1 MPDYEKSVII
11 FNGDTMKHEE
21 IRARW
26 QVGNLAAKVLE
37 HRNLNEE
44 QIDDLLNGDAFVH
57 DNDAKCIQKAV
68 ERLHLAKNRNEKILI
83 AGDYD
88 CDGICATAIMKDTF
102 DRFGIE
108 SGFYIPN
115 RFKEGYGLNENT
127 VKLAYEKGYSLIVTV
142 DNGVTADKAIDLC
155 RSLNMDILVTDHHTI
170 QSELNWNLLVHPDL
184 MGKQFQGLCGAG
196 VALQISRALL
206 GEIKEHVILAAIATI
221 GDMMDVFYE
230 NRSLIKTGLIYLN
243 ERNFLPV
250 ERLCERPLSF
260 WTEKEI
266 AFQIVPKLNAI
277 GRLADMVNANNVVR
291 YLLAKDRSTIEAGAS
306 QIKDINQQRRK
317 LSKSM
322 SDMALGMMEDD
333 NFICV
338 VHDEFHE
345 GLLGL
350 IANTISTSL
359 HKPSVIFTRT
369 ETLYKGSVRSSGGL
383 NLFDFFSDFEDTIE
397 QFGGHAQAAGI
408 QVLPEKMEEFKAKL
422 HQKASTLQL
431 SEEKEQLWIHSTDC
445 SVENIEELER
455 LRPYGHGFEAPV
467 FMVDQLNII
476 GAQAMKNQYPKW
488 NLSHPTCALEAI
500 SFSLSKESIEKQIV
514 AFEGTLSINQFMSTK
529 RAQILVNGFI
539 EK

>member
-1 MPDYEKSVII
+1 MRC
-11 FNGDTMKHEE
+11 EE

-26 QVGNLAAKVLE
+26 QIGNLAAKVLE
-37 HRNLNEE
+37 HRNLTEK
-44 QIDDLLNGDAFVH
+44 QIDDILNADAFLH
-57 DNDAKCIQKAV
+57 DNDAACVKKAV
-68 ERLHLAKNRNEKILI
+68 ERLQLAKIRNEKILI

-88 CDGICATAIMKDTF
+88 CDGICATAIMKDAF

-108 SGFYIPN
+108 SGYYIPN

-127 VKLAYEKGYSLIVTV
+127 VSLAHDKGYSLIVTV

-155 RSLNMDILVTDHHTI
+155 RSLGMEILVTDHHTI

-184 MGKQFQGLCGAG
+184 MDSQFQGLCGAG
-196 VALQISRALL
+196 VALQISKALL
-206 GEIKEHVILAAIATI
+206 GEIKEHVMLATIATI

-230 NRSLIKTGLIYLN
+230 NRSLIKTGLRYLN
-243 ERNFLPV
+243 ERTFAPI
-250 ERLCERPLSF
+250 ERLCERQLTS

-291 YLLAKDRSTIEAGAS
+291 YLLVKDRVMIEAGAA

-322 SDMALGMMEDD
+322 SDLALDMVSDE

-359 HKPSVIFTRT
+359 HKPSVVFTRT
-369 ETLYKGSVRSSGGL
+369 ETLYKGSVRSAGGL
-383 NLFDFFSDFEDTIE
+383 NLFDFFSDFEDTIA

-408 QVLPEKMEEFKAKL
+408 QVLPEKMEEFRNKVSAKS
-422 HQKASTLQL
+422 ASLEL
-431 SEEKEQLWIHSTDC
+431 VEEKEQLWIHSSDC
-445 SVENIEELER
+445 SIENIEELER
-455 LRPYGHGFEAPV
+455 LRPYGHGFEAPN
-467 FMVDQLNII
+467 FMIDQLNVM

-500 SFSLSKESIEKQIV
+500 SFSLPKESIEKQIV
-514 AFEGTLSINQFMSTK
+514 AFEGTLSINQFMSNK
-529 RAQILVNGFI
+529 RAQILVNSFI